1 MNLKKIILISSYAP
15 SLINFRASLMCEL
28 QKNGYKVYGF
38 GPEADSNTMERLKA
52 LDVEYVNYPL
62 SRNTLNPLADL
73 KTIFYLRKKIK
84 EIQPEFIIPY
94 TIKPVLYGNIAI
106 KGLPVKS
113 LSLITGLGFYALPAL
128 NIKDCLAKNIITLLY
143 KIGVNKKVTLAFQNT
158 DDIQFFKE
166 KNILKPSIT
175 YCITPGSGIDVN
187 KFQFSKPV
195 ISPITF
201 LFVGRLLKSKGI
213 EFFLKSAEILNNK
226 YPEVQFEVIGMPD
239 PLNSDSVDEKVL
251 QDYHNRSVINY
262 VGEVDNV
269 IPYFKK
275 ASVFVLPSYYREGVP
290 RTLLEALAMGKP
302 IITTDHVGCRVTVVN
317 KQNGFLIPTKSLNPL
332 IEAEKIFIDNPSLIE
347 VFGKESRLLAEEKF
361 DVRIVNDILMQ
372 FLIEE

>member
-1 MNLKKIILISSYAP
+1 MILKKIILISSYAP

-38 GPEADSNTMERLKA
+38 GPEADSKTLERLKA
-52 LDVEYVNYPL
+52 LNVEYVNYPL

-113 LSLITGLGFYALPAL
+113 LSLITGLGFYALPAV
-128 NIKDCLAKNIITLLY
+128 NIKDRLAKTIITYLY
-143 KIGVNKKVTLAFQNT
+143 KLGVNKNVILAFQNT

-166 KNILKPSIT
+166 KKILTSDLV
-175 YCITPGSGIDVN
+175 YCITPGSGIDTN
-187 KFQFSKPV
+187 KFQFSPPV
-195 ISPITF
+195 NSPITF
-201 LFVGRLLKSKGI
+201 LFIGRLLKSKGI
-213 EFFLKSAEILNNK
+213 EFFLKSAESLKIA
-226 YPEVQFEVIGMPD
+226 YPQVKFEAIGMPD

-251 QDYHNRSVINY
+251 QDYHDRSIINY
-262 VGEVDNV
+262 IGEVDNV
-269 IPYFKK
+269 IPYLKK

-290 RTLLEALAMGKP
+290 RTLLEALAIGKP
-302 IITTDHVGCRVTVVN
+302 IITTNHVGCKETVID
-317 KQNGFLIPTKSLNPL
+317 KTNGFLIIPKSLDAL
-332 IEAEKIFIDNPSLIE
+332 IEAQRKFIENPTIIE
-347 VFGKESRLLAEEKF
+347 GFGKESRLLAEQKF
-361 DVRIVNDILMQ
+361 DVKIVNNILMKY
-372 FLIEE
+372 IKE